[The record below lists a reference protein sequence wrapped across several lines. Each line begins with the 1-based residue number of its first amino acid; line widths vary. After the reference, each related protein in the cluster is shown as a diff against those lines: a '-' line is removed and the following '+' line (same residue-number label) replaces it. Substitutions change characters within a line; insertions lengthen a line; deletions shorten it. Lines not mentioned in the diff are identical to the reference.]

1 MLPDDSLER
10 RILRGDLAFCM
21 EMAHLRES
29 NCIYDEAKYVMHAHG
44 NDDMRETAHAFYP
57 NAGSE
62 RARAS
67 PPAK

>member
-1 MLPDDSLER
+1 
-10 RILRGDLAFCM
+10 M

>member
-1 MLPDDSLER
+1 
-10 RILRGDLAFCM
+10 M

-62 RARAS
+62 RARVATS
-67 PPAK
+67 EVSGSGPVRARPPS